1 MRDGMTPSRLN
12 CFTRLVIKP
21 IKINRALPSYW
32 IVSLADVLDNENTD
46 AGEFHAFD
54 VNDHRTNDAGVT
66 KKNIN
71 TDCYFKETLIV

>member
-1 MRDGMTPSRLN
+1 MHDGMTPSRLN

-54 VNDHRTNDAGVT
+54 VNDQRTNDTGVT
-66 KKNIN
+66 KKKYKN
-71 TDCYFKETLIV
+71 TD